1 MSAIDAYEKRKN
13 QNRINQQN
21 RRKKMIELLGGDEYK
36 KNLAQQAREQYAKRK
51 EKIDNEYKKRTEIK
65 IGATKYANNIIND
78 IFNKIINNIPN
89 KEITNHQGETKK
101 IRRRG
106 RPSQYVIKDNM
117 TIEEKKLVEKKLKK
131 REYMK
136 VYMSNKR
143 RELKA
148 N

>member
-1 MSAIDAYEKRKN
+1 MSAINAYEKRKE

-21 RRKKMIELLGGDEYK
+21 KRKRMMEVLGGDEYK

-51 EKIDNEYKKRTEIK
+51 ERIDKEYKKRTEMK
-65 IGATKYANNIIND
+65 VGATKYANNIIND
-78 IFNKIINNIPN
+78 IFNKIINNISN
-89 KEITNHQGETKK
+89 KKTKDHQGETKK

-117 TIEEKKLVEKKLKK
+117 TIEEKKLVEQKLKK

-136 VYMSNKR
+136 VYMANKR

>member
-1 MSAIDAYEKRKN
+1 MSAIDAYERRKN
-13 QNRINQQN
+13 QNKINQQN
-21 RRKKMIELLGGDEYK
+21 RRKRIMEALGGDEYK

-51 EKIDNEYKKRTEIK
+51 EKVDNEYKKRAEMK
-65 IGATKYANNIIND
+65 VGATKYANNIIND
-78 IFNKIINNIPN
+78 VFDKILNNIPK
-89 KEITNHQGETKK
+89 KEMKDHQGETKK

-106 RPSQYVIKDNM
+106 RPSQYIIKDNM
-117 TIEEKKLVEKKLKK
+117 TIEEKKLVEQKLKK

-136 VYMSNKR
+136 VYMANKR

>member
-1 MSAIDAYEKRKN
+1 MSAINAYEKRKE
-13 QNRINQQN
+13 QNKINQQN
-21 RRKKMIELLGGDEYK
+21 RRKRIMEALGGDEYK

-51 EKIDNEYKKRTEIK
+51 ERIDKEYKKRTELK

-78 IFNKIINNIPN
+78 VFDKIINNIPK
-89 KEITNHQGETKK
+89 KEKKDHQGETKK

-106 RPSQYVIKDNM
+106 RPSQYIIKDNM
-117 TIEEKKLVEKKLKK
+117 TIEEKKLVEQKLKK

-136 VYMSNKR
+136 VYMANKR

>member
-1 MSAIDAYEKRKN
+1 MSAIEAYEKRKE
-13 QNRINQQN
+13 QNKINQQN
-21 RRKKMIELLGGDEYK
+21 RRKRMMEVLGGNEYK

-51 EKIDNEYKKRTEIK
+51 EKIDNEYKKRTEMK
-65 IGATKYANNIIND
+65 VGATKYANNIIND
-78 IFNKIINNIPN
+78 VFDKILNNIPK
-89 KEITNHQGETKK
+89 KETKDHQGETKK

-106 RPSQYVIKDNM
+106 RPSQYIIKDNM

-136 VYMSNKR
+136 VYMANKR

>member
-1 MSAIDAYEKRKN
+1 MSVIELYEKRKL
-13 QNRINQQN
+13 QNKINQQN

-51 EKIDNEYKKRTEIK
+51 EKVDKEYKKRTEMK
-65 IGATKYANNIIND
+65 VGATIYANNIIND
-78 IFNKIINNIPN
+78 VFDKILNNISN
-89 KEITNHQGETKK
+89 KKTKDHQGETKN
-101 IRRRG
+101 IRKRG
-106 RPSQYVIKDNM
+106 RPSLYVIKDNM

-131 REYMK
+131 RDYMK
-136 VYMSNKR
+136 VYMANKR

>member
-13 QNRINQQN
+13 QNKINQQN
-21 RRKKMIELLGGDEYK
+21 RRKRVMEALGGDEYK
-36 KNLAQQAREQYAKRK
+36 KNLAQQAKEQYAKRK
-51 EKIDNEYKKRTEIK
+51 ERVDKEYKKRAEMK
-65 IGATKYANNIIND
+65 VGATKYANNLIND
-78 IFNKIINNIPN
+78 VFDKIINNIPK
-89 KEITNHQGETKK
+89 KETKDHQGETKK

-117 TIEEKKLVEKKLKK
+117 TIEEKKLVEQKLKK

-136 VYMSNKR
+136 VYMANKR
-143 RELKA
+143 RELKG

>member
-1 MSAIDAYEKRKN
+1 MSAIEAYEKRKL

-21 RRKKMIELLGGDEYK
+21 RRKRVMEVLGGDEYK

-51 EKIDNEYKKRTEIK
+51 EKIDNEYKKKTEIK

-78 IFNKIINNIPN
+78 VFDKIINNIPK
-89 KEITNHQGETKK
+89 KESKDHQGETKK

-117 TIEEKKLVEKKLKK
+117 TIEEKKLVEQKLKK

-136 VYMSNKR
+136 VYMANKR

>member
-1 MSAIDAYEKRKN
+1 MSAIDAYEKRKE

-21 RRKKMIELLGGDEYK
+21 KRKRMIEALNGDEYK

-51 EKIDNEYKKRTEIK
+51 EKLNKEYKKRAEMK
-65 IGATKYANNIIND
+65 VGATKYANNIIND
-78 IFNKIINNIPN
+78 VFDKILNNISN
-89 KEITNHQGETKK
+89 KESKDHQGETKK
-101 IRRRG
+101 IRTRG
-106 RPSQYVIKDNM
+106 RPSQYVIKDQM
-117 TIEEKKLVEKKLKK
+117 TIEEKKLIEQKIKK

-136 VYMSNKR
+136 VYMANKR

>member
-1 MSAIDAYEKRKN
+1 MSAIDAYERRKN

-21 RRKKMIELLGGDEYK
+21 RRKRVMEALGGDEYK
-36 KNLAQQAREQYAKRK
+36 KNLAQQARDQYAKRK
-51 EKIDNEYKKRTEIK
+51 EKLNKEYKKRAEIK
-65 IGATKYANNIIND
+65 VGATKYANNIIND

-89 KEITNHQGETKK
+89 KETKDHQGETKK
-101 IRRRG
+101 IKRRG

-117 TIEEKKLVEKKLKK
+117 TIEEKKLVEQKLKK

-136 VYMSNKR
+136 VYMANKR

>member
-1 MSAIDAYEKRKN
+1 MSAIELYEKRKQ

-21 RRKKMIELLGGDEYK
+21 RRKKMIELLGDNEYK

-51 EKIDNEYKKRTEIK
+51 EKVDKEYKKRTEMK
-65 IGATKYANNIIND
+65 VGATKYANNIIND
-78 IFNKIINNIPN
+78 IFNKIINNISN
-89 KEITNHQGETKK
+89 KETKDHQGETKK

-131 REYMK
+131 RDYMK
-136 VYMSNKR
+136 VYMANKR

>member
-1 MSAIDAYEKRKN
+1 MSAIDAYEKRKE
-13 QNRINQQN
+13 QNKINQQN
-21 RRKKMIELLGGDEYK
+21 RRKRIMEALGGDEYK

-51 EKIDNEYKKRTEIK
+51 EKVDNEYKKKTELK
-65 IGATKYANNIIND
+65 VGATKYANNIIND
-78 IFNKIINNIPN
+78 VFDKILNNIPK
-89 KEITNHQGETKK
+89 KETTDHQGETKK

-106 RPSQYVIKDNM
+106 RRPQYVIKDNM
-117 TIEEKKLVEKKLKK
+117 TIEEKKLIEQKLKK

-136 VYMSNKR
+136 VYMANKR